1 MSKLSSEE
9 EAVKVGIYA
18 RVSTDA
24 QEARGTIG
32 SQLDTLRARVAA
44 EGDELVGEFIDDGY
58 SGARLDRPGLDALRD
73 AAEAGIIDIVWCL
86 SPDRLARSAYQILI
100 LEELARFDVLV
111 ESQPGVPQ
119 PGESLPLTERR
130 SLLRSR
136 ALHPQPSRS
145 QQDLCRSVRQ

>member
-32 SQLDTLRARVAA
+32 SQLDTLRAKVA

-58 SGARLDRPGLDALRD
+58 SGARLDRPGWMPCATRPKPASSTSSGVFLQIAWPGLTRTRSSSSRN
-73 AAEAGIIDIVWCL
+73 
-86 SPDRLARSAYQILI
+86 SPASTWRS
-100 LEELARFDVLV
+100 V
-111 ESQPGVPQ
+111 
-119 PGESLPLTERR
+119 SLTPRPSTI
-130 SLLRSR
+130 
-136 ALHPQPSRS
+136 PKDGCWSRS
-145 QQDLCRSVRQ
+145 KG